1 MKRNIVLVFLLSALL
16 VTLVSCATVSAPQQS
31 TASNVPVGK
40 YGLPMPA
47 WAMGTPKGQDYVYGV
62 GQAKFSNEQNSRK
75 AASVSAK
82 QNLAASLEVA
92 IQGIST
98 IYTNDAGQTDS
109 TIISQAMQA
118 FEELTIQKIDQVMI
132 GVSEDEFWIAEDGT
146 AFCLVSIPVV
156 NVGKTLESVFEEY
169 VDENPTFV
177 KSEAADEANKMM
189 NEAISKYFNGQN

>member
-1 MKRNIVLVFLLSALL
+1 MKNYIFFLMIVVVVA
-16 VTLVSCATVSAPQQS
+16 LVSCATSSAPQQS

-47 WAMGTPKGQDYVYGV
+47 WAMNTPKDQTYLYAV
-62 GQAKFSNEQNSRK
+62 GQAKFSNDQNSRK
-75 AASVSAK
+75 AAAVSAK
-82 QNLAASLEVA
+82 QILAGSIEVA

-98 IYTNDAGQTDS
+98 VYTNDAGQADDKF
-109 TIISQAMQA
+109 ISQAMQA

-169 VDENPTFV
+169 VNENPTFV
-177 KSEAADEANKMM
+177 KNEAAVEANKMM
-189 NEAISKYFNGQN
+189 NEAITKYFNGQN

>member
-1 MKRNIVLVFLLSALL
+1 MKSRLIVINLLLIL
-16 VTLVSCATVSAPQQS
+16 TLISCATVSVPKQS
-31 TASNVPVGK
+31 TVSNVPVGK

-62 GQAKFSNEQNSRK
+62 GQARFSNEQNSRK

-92 IQGIST
+92 IQDIST